1 MFEAKVTLY
10 FSSAH
15 FLKDYPGNC
24 ARIHGH
30 NWQVT
35 AAVRAEKL
43 DELGFVIDFRELRK
57 RLKEIT
63 DELDHSLINDHPH
76 FKELNPSSENIAAWI
91 FNRLKEKIDDDRCRL
106 HFIEVAET
114 RDFSI
119 IFYG

>member
-1 MFEAKVTLY
+1 MYEAKVAVY

-15 FLKDYPGNC
+15 YLKEYPGNC

-30 NWQVT
+30 NWRVI

-43 DELGFVIDFRELRK
+43 DELGFVIDFRELK
-57 RLKEIT
+57 KHLKEIT

-91 FNRLKEKIDDDRCRL
+91 FERLKAKIDNERCKL
-106 HFIEVAET
+106 YYIEVAET
-114 RDFSI
+114 RDSSI
-119 IFYG
+119 RYYA